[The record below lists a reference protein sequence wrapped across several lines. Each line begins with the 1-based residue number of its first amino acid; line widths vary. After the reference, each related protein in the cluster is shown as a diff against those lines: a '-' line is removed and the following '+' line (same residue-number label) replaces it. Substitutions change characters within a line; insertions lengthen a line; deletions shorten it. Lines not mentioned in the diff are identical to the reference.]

1 VNANGAHIAEEEDT
15 MSVIAMTREM
25 GSGGREVAQH
35 VAEKLGLTVVLH
47 HLVEHDI
54 AEHLHVRESAV
65 HHLFEGG
72 ATLLDR
78 LRVGSKRLAHYTAE
92 EILELANHG
101 NVLIRGWGSC
111 VVLRGVPHVVRV
123 RVCAPMEV
131 RERAVMRRMDSNDRS
146 AARHEIER
154 NDSAHKIALHSAYGV
169 DREDSTLYDLVLNT
183 ERISIET
190 CAKLVCDLVESPEF
204 RETEASRTILND
216 KTLEAHVRLRLRERF
231 SVGMGVSGADASV
244 HDGRI
249 VLTGMAIHSALVE
262 DASKLAGAIA
272 GVKAVENQMVVVR
285 GPRALP

>member
-1 VNANGAHIAEEEDT
+1 
-15 MSVIAMTREM
+15 MPVIAMTREM
-25 GSGGREVAQH
+25 GSGGREVAQR
-35 VAEKLGLTVVLH
+35 VADKLGLTIVLH

-65 HHLFEGG
+65 HHLLEGG

-78 LRVGSKRLAHYTAE
+78 LRLGSKRLAHYTAE
-92 EILELANHG
+92 EILDLANRG

-131 RERAVMRRMDSNDRS
+131 RERAVMRRTDSKDRS

-154 NDSAHKIALHSAYGV
+154 NDSAHKIALHSAHGV
-169 DREDSTLYDLVLNT
+169 DREDSMLYDLVLNT
-183 ERISIET
+183 ERSSIET
-190 CAKLVCDLVESPEF
+190 CAKLVCDLVESAEF
-204 RETEASRTILND
+204 RETEFSRTVLND
-216 KTLEAHVRLRLRERF
+216 KSLEAHVRLRLRERF
-231 SVGMGVSGADASV
+231 GVGMGVSGADATA
-244 HDGRI
+244 HAGKI
-249 VLTGMAIHSALVE
+249 VLTGTAIHSTLVE

-272 GVKAVENQMVVVR
+272 GVKAVENQMIVVR

>member
-1 VNANGAHIAEEEDT
+1 

-25 GSGGREVAQH
+25 GSGGREVAQR
-35 VAEKLGLTVVLH
+35 VADKLGLTVVLH

-65 HHLFEGG
+65 HHLLEGG

-131 RERAVMRRMDSNDRS
+131 RERAVMRRMDSDDRS
-146 AARHEIER
+146 AARQEIER
-154 NDSAHKIALHSAYGV
+154 NDSAHKAALHSAYGV
-169 DREDSTLYDLVLNT
+169 EREDSTLYDLVLNT
-183 ERISIET
+183 ERCSIET
-190 CAKLVCDLVESPEF
+190 CAKLVCDMVESIEF
-204 RETEASRTILND
+204 QETEASRTILND

-231 SVGMGVSGADASV
+231 GVGTGVSGVEAAV
-244 HDGRI
+244 HGGKI
-249 VLTGMAIHSALVE
+249 VLTGMAIHSALVD

-272 GVKAVENQMVVVR
+272 GVTEVQNRMVVVR
-285 GPRALP
+285 GPRALM

>member
-1 VNANGAHIAEEEDT
+1 MT
-15 MSVIAMTREM
+15 VIAMTREM
-25 GSGGREVAQH
+25 GSGGREVAQR
-35 VAEKLGLTVVLH
+35 VADNLGLTIVLH
-47 HLVEHDI
+47 HLVEHEV

-65 HHLFEGG
+65 HHLLEGG

-92 EILELANHG
+92 EILELANRG
-101 NVLIRGWGSC
+101 DVLIRGWGSC

-123 RVCAPMEV
+123 RVCAPKEA
-131 RERAVMRRMDSNDRS
+131 RERAVMQRLDSNDRS

-183 ERISIET
+183 ERSSIET
-190 CAKLVCDLVESPEF
+190 CAKLVCDLVERPEF

-216 KTLEAHVRLRLRERF
+216 KSLEAHVRLRLRERF
-231 SVGMGVSGADASV
+231 TVGMGVSGADATA
-244 HDGRI
+244 HAGRI
-249 VLTGMAIHSALVE
+249 VLTGTAIHSALVE

-272 GVKAVENQMVVVR
+272 GVKAVENHMVVVR
-285 GPRALP
+285 GPRALL

>member
-1 VNANGAHIAEEEDT
+1 
-15 MSVIAMTREM
+15 MPVIAMTREM
-25 GSGGREVAQH
+25 GSGGREVAQR
-35 VAEKLGLTVVLH
+35 VADKLGLTVVLH

-65 HHLFEGG
+65 HHLLEGG

-92 EILELANHG
+92 EILDLANRG
-101 NVLIRGWGSC
+101 NVLIRGWGAC

-131 RERAVMRRMDSNDRS
+131 RERAVMQRMGSNDRS

-154 NDSAHKIALHSAYGV
+154 NDSAHKIALHSAHGV

-183 ERISIET
+183 ERSSIET
-190 CAKLVCDLVESPEF
+190 CAKLVCDLVESAEF
-204 RETEASRTILND
+204 RETEASRAILND

-231 SVGMGVSGADASV
+231 GVGTGVSGVDATA
-244 HDGRI
+244 HAGKI
-249 VLTGMAIHSALVE
+249 VLTGTAIHSALVD
-262 DASKLAGAIA
+262 DASKLAAAIS

-285 GPRALP
+285 GPRVLT